1 MKKIFILLFLLSILM
16 PFLVIIIGNGKLTDF
31 EFYSIKTN
39 YSFVEDDN
47 RKMNFYVYSKI
58 NNPLIS
64 YPNKNSYQIKLDNQ
78 SFFLDNVHCK

>member
-39 YSFVEDDN
+39 YSFVED
-47 RKMNFYVYSKI
+47 
-58 NNPLIS
+58 
-64 YPNKNSYQIKLDNQ
+64 
-78 SFFLDNVHCK
+78 